1 MLSTA
6 SAILTATEEA
16 IIGEEQMLIA
26 SFITKSRNELD
37 KKEFASAM
45 FMYATAIA
53 SAVTDKVTR
62 VLLTEAQMKELLA
75 TIGEMENMRDEILGE
90 INGK

>member
-16 IIGEEQMLIA
+16 VIGEEQMLMA
-26 SFITKSRNELD
+26 SFIVHKRNELD
-37 KKEFASAM
+37 KDEMAKAM

-53 SAVTDKVTR
+53 SAVTDKVTK
-62 VLLTEAQMKELLA
+62 VLLTETQMKELLS
-75 TIGEMENMRDEILGE
+75 TLGELEEMRDSVLGG
-90 INGK
+90 N

>member
-6 SAILTATEEA
+6 SALLTATEEA

-62 VLLTEAQMKELLA
+62 VLLTETQMKELLS
-75 TIGEMENMRDEILGE
+75 TLGELEEMRDSVLGG
-90 INGK
+90 NN

>member
-6 SAILTATEEA
+6 SALLTATEEA
-16 IIGEEQMLIA
+16 IIGEEQMLVA
-26 SFITKSRNELD
+26 SFITHKRNELD
-37 KKEFASAM
+37 QNEFAKAM

-62 VLLTEAQMKELLA
+62 VLLTETQMKELLS
-75 TIGEMENMRDEILGE
+75 TLGELETMRDEILGE
-90 INGK
+90 NN

>member
-6 SAILTATEEA
+6 SALLTATEEA
-16 IIGEEQMLIA
+16 VIGEEQMLMA
-26 SFITKSRNELD
+26 SFITHKRNELD
-37 KKEFASAM
+37 QKEFASAM

-62 VLLTEAQMKELLA
+62 VLLTETQMKELLT
-75 TIGEMENMRDEILGE
+75 TIGEMEAMRDEVLSGE
-90 INGK
+90 